1 VNAALPAASSTIDC
15 SSLTSMHSFTAANHA
30 TAPHE
35 TSIRTGPPPRG
46 VAKGGQL
53 RRVSRSTVVLPPAAE
68 TKSAFSCGWPS
79 AYVPLRAVR
88 SGFCREQ
95 YERRSVRFVDARS
108 MIDPQDDDGALI
120 VVDLVDHPIRPSS
133 CGVKPGKFA
142 LQTSADAMGVVD
154 QGAQHEL
161 DNRSGR
167 AFGESAEV
175 SLRWTGDAQF
185 VGVVVLDHLEA
196 RRARSSSPVM

>member
-1 VNAALPAASSTIDC
+1 
-15 SSLTSMHSFTAANHA
+15 
-30 TAPHE
+30 
-35 TSIRTGPPPRG
+35 
-46 VAKGGQL
+46 
-53 RRVSRSTVVLPPAAE
+53 
-68 TKSAFSCGWPS
+68 
-79 AYVPLRAVR
+79 
-88 SGFCREQ
+88 
-95 YERRSVRFVDARS
+95 
-108 MIDPQDDDGALI
+108 MIDPQDDDRALI

-161 DNRSGR
+161 DNRSGC

-185 VGVVVLDHLEA
+185 VGVVVLGHLEA